1 MNSTSFPY
9 DKIAWAKVAEAGWRF
24 DDGGRHIVVFDDNA
38 NVQNRPDETEDEDE
52 SWDRRFRRREE
63 PRDLR
68 ETPAERTA
76 KKNGNGNLSEV
87 DSLIFARALRISLV
101 EKEPIDII
109 VENFDR
115 GFLDR
120 LRENKAALRELA
132 LDNSGVAGALRL
144 LNTIAREGRDWLRLQ
159 RERHNL
165 KIDDLS
171 EAQDSRAALT
181 WSPPPDVPP
190 DPPATITGQ
199 IEP

>member
-1 MNSTSFPY
+1 
-9 DKIAWAKVAEAGWRF
+9 VAEAGWRF
-24 DDGGRHIVVFDDNA
+24 DAGGRHIVVFDEKA
-38 NVQNRPDETEDEDE
+38 NGQDRPDDVDEEDE
-52 SWDRRFRRREE
+52 SWDRRFRRRED

-68 ETPAERTA
+68 DSPAERTA
-76 KKNGNGNLSEV
+76 KKDGNGDLSDV
-87 DSLIFARALRISLV
+87 DSLIFAQALRLSLV
-101 EKEPIDII
+101 EKEPIDIV

-171 EAQDSRAALT
+171 EALDGRAELT
-181 WSPPPDVPP
+181 WAPPHAEMPPDSPV
-190 DPPATITGQ
+190 TVIGQ
-199 IEP
+199 IER